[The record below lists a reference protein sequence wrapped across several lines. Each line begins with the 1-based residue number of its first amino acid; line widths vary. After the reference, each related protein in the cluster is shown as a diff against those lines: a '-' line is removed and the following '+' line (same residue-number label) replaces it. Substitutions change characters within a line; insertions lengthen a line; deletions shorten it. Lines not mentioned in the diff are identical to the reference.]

1 MFEISNIY
9 WMNIYCTAMKSML
22 TFDKMDLVQQ
32 KLSSIENGEGIFIL
46 DCNGNIVFAN
56 KRAKEIYKIRNEI
69 KKLLANKRINFRK
82 GSKEITI
89 YPIFEEGKPKFF
101 FGIIK
106 DLDEIIKMQNYV
118 NMAHQHVKN
127 FRENIAHYFFNP
139 IVIAKGYLDL
149 LSEKN
154 IEDKDKIEK
163 IKMAIERIEAV
174 VKNIVING
182 RIAE

>member
-1 MFEISNIY
+1 MD
-9 WMNIYCTAMKSML
+9 SM
-22 TFDKMDLVQQ
+22 QQ
-32 KLSSIENGEGIFIL
+32 NLSSVEDREGIFIL

-56 KRAKEIYKIRNEI
+56 RRAKEIYKIKNEI
-69 KKLLANKRINFRK
+69 KKLLTKERINFK
-82 GSKEITI
+82 KDNKEIII
-89 YPIFEEGKPKFF
+89 YPVFEGKELKFF
-101 FGIIK
+101 FGVIK
-106 DLDEIIKMQNYV
+106 DLGEIIKMQNYV

-154 IEDKDKIEK
+154 VEDKDKIEK
-163 IKMAIERIEAV
+163 IRTAIERIEAV

>member
-1 MFEISNIY
+1 
-9 WMNIYCTAMKSML
+9 MKSML
-22 TFDKMDLVQQ
+22 LFDKMDSMQQ
-32 KLSSIENGEGIFIL
+32 NLSSVEDREGIFIL

-56 KRAKEIYKIRNEI
+56 RRAKEIYKIKNEI
-69 KKLLANKRINFRK
+69 KKLLTKERINFK
-82 GSKEITI
+82 KDNKEIII
-89 YPIFEEGKPKFF
+89 YPVFEGKELKFF
-101 FGIIK
+101 FGVIK
-106 DLDEIIKMQNYV
+106 DLGEIIKMQNYV

-154 IEDKDKIEK
+154 VEDKDKIEK
-163 IKMAIERIEAV
+163 IRTAIERIEAV

>member
-1 MFEISNIY
+1 M
-9 WMNIYCTAMKSML
+9 
-22 TFDKMDLVQQ
+22 QQ
-32 KLSSIENGEGIFIL
+32 NLSSVEDREGIFIL

-56 KRAKEIYKIRNEI
+56 RRAKEIYKIKNEI
-69 KKLLANKRINFRK
+69 KKLLTKERINFK
-82 GSKEITI
+82 KDNKEIII
-89 YPIFEEGKPKFF
+89 YPVFEGKELKFF
-101 FGIIK
+101 FGVIK
-106 DLDEIIKMQNYV
+106 DLGEIIKMQNYV

-154 IEDKDKIEK
+154 VEDKDKIEK
-163 IKMAIERIEAV
+163 IRTAIERIEAV